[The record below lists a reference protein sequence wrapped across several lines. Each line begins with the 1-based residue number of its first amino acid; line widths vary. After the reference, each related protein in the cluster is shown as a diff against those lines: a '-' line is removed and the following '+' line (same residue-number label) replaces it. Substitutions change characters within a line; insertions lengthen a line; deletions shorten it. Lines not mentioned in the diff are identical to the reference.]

1 MRGILNVLLD
11 FGCPLWFFL
20 EEDGTPDG
28 GGSGRRLCFA
38 RRLWNGWAGNYAS
51 FAACGV
57 DSGGLTDTAPPVLS
71 EPCGGCMHI
80 YVYLF
85 ILIEISS

>member
-1 MRGILNVLLD
+1 MLLD

-28 GGSGRRLCFA
+28 DFASLVACGMDGSFA
-38 RRLWNGWAGNYAS
+38 SL
-51 FAACGV
+51 AACGV
-57 DSGGLTDTAPPVLS
+57 DSGGLTDTAPPVLF